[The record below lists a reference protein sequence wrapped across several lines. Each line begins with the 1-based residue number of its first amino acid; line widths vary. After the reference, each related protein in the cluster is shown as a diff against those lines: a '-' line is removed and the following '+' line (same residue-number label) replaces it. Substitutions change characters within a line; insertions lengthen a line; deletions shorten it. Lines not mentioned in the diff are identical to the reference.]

1 MLLSLQHAPKHPQD
15 MWQETTGCFPLCFSA
30 CFFTSQKGEQQ
41 GLAVPA
47 NRNECVEVAGGSA
60 CLISGDGYP
69 FWSRE
74 RAGFSVSE
82 MKIKVHFHS
91 NSQMLHLHTLLSY
104 LLGQRPLSPAS
115 PQNLMAPG
123 IPLGAERDWG
133 PLCHRPRNG
142 GSERELRGR
151 RSNRRTASPPYKEES
166 VHRQSCPGTNRPP
179 LEVGSR
185 LWADGVQA
193 EGGLR
198 VGTPRRPGE
207 GLGHL
212 QSCDSTKAT

>member
-123 IPLGAERDWG
+123 T
-133 PLCHRPRNG
+133 G
-142 GSERELRGR
+142 GR
-151 RSNRRTASPPYKEES
+151 
-166 VHRQSCPGTNRPP
+166 
-179 LEVGSR
+179 
-185 LWADGVQA
+185 
-193 EGGLR
+193 
-198 VGTPRRPGE
+198 E
-207 GLGHL
+207 GLGAPVPQTQKRGL
-212 QSCDSTKAT
+212 REGAEGEEKQQEDSVPSI

>member
-1 MLLSLQHAPKHPQD
+1 MLLSLQHGPKHPQD

-82 MKIKVHFHS
+82 MKSTFTATVKCCICTPYS
-91 NSQMLHLHTLLSY
+91 ATCWGRGPSAPLHPRTSWPLAFQW
-104 LLGQRPLSPAS
+104 GQRGTGGPCATDPET
-115 PQNLMAPG
+115 
-123 IPLGAERDWG
+123 GAQR
-133 PLCHRPRNG
+133 
-142 GSERELRGR
+142 GS
-151 RSNRRTASPPYKEES
+151 
-166 VHRQSCPGTNRPP
+166 
-179 LEVGSR
+179 
-185 LWADGVQA
+185 
-193 EGGLR
+193 
-198 VGTPRRPGE
+198 
-207 GLGHL
+207 
-212 QSCDSTKAT
+212 

>member
-1 MLLSLQHAPKHPQD
+1 MLSLQHGPTHPQD
-15 MWQETTGCFPLCFSA
+15 MWQETTGCFPLRFSA

-41 GLAVPA
+41 GLAAPA
-47 NRNECVEVAGGSA
+47 NGNECVEVAGGSA

-69 FWSRE
+69 FWSME
-74 RAGFSVSE
+74 RAEFSVSE
-82 MKIKVHFHS
+82 MRIKVHFHS

-104 LLGQRPLSPAS
+104 LLKQRPLSPAS
-115 PQNLMAPG
+115 PQNLMTPG
-123 IPLGAERDWG
+123 IPVGAGRDWG
-133 PLCHRPRNG
+133 PLCHKPRNG

-151 RSNRRTASPPYKEES
+151 KSNRRTASPPYKEES
-166 VHRQSCPGTNRPP
+166 VHRQSCPGTERAASGGGEPP
-179 LEVGSR
+179 A
-185 LWADGVQA
+185 ADGVQA

-198 VGTPRRPGE
+198 VGTPRRSGE